1 MQNMNPKHEEVFKPN
16 PLAPGRNIRM
26 LALEPSRDFNSDIRC
41 RLIERSLDE
50 AQGGYEALSYVWG
63 SQIYDAK
70 ITCNDR
76 SFDVTTNCLLAL
88 RYLRKRA
95 KVRFLWV
102 DAICIDQSSNAERG
116 HQVEL
121 MGEIYKF
128 ANNVIIW
135 LGEQQPGTKR
145 AFQHAQN
152 FYRLTRVIKKAKTLI
167 GAYLRTLRWSH
178 RIQ

>member
-1 MQNMNPKHEEVFKPN
+1 VGGRGV
-16 PLAPGRNIRM
+16 APSIRI

-41 RLIERSLDE
+41 RVIESSLNG
-50 AQGGYEALSYVWG
+50 ALGVYEALSYVWG
-63 SQIYDAK
+63 SQICDLK

-76 SFDVTTNCLLAL
+76 PFYVTTNCLLAL
-88 RYLRKRA
+88 RYLRKKA
-95 KVRFLWV
+95 KIRFLWV

-135 LGEQQPGTKR
+135 LGEQQPGTRR
-145 AFQHAQN
+145 AFQRAHN
-152 FYRLTRVIKKAKTLI
+152 FYRLTRMIKKAKNLI
-167 GAYLRTLRWSH
+167 SAYLKTPRWIC
-178 RIQ
+178 RMQ